1 MSFCGKCGREVP
13 EGALFCMK
21 CGVPIPEKQSFKTVE
36 PVVNT
41 DETKE
46 PMPEI
51 APSVPE
57 GIDHSSDGK
66 TTPSTE
72 RKRPAGV
79 IPIIISAII
88 CLVLIGGI
96 YIYQSRT
103 AGNEL
108 IGSGDSLTRMI
119 DQAISNMEYID
130 Q

>member
-51 APSVPE
+51 APSAPE
-57 GIDHSSDGK
+57 AIDHLSDGK

-88 CLVLIGGI
+88 CLILIGGI

-103 AGNEL
+103 TGNEL

-119 DQAISNMEYID
+119 DQANSNMEYID